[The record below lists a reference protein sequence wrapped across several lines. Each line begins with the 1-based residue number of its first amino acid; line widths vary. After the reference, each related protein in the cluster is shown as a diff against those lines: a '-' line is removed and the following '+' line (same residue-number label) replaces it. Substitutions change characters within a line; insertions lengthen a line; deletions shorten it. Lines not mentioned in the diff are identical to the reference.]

1 MSSQLS
7 LLVSSFKAKY
17 PNATS
22 DKSLKQLSQVIWR
35 KYHENIRFLLVGAG
49 VFVVDFN
56 LFLLLSSVFELAL
69 MPARVTAFIISVGL
83 SWGINRSW
91 TFKGRSNVL
100 SKGHGNA
107 SFELGNYQQKLIQL
121 GKHLCVA
128 SFAALANLS
137 LFYWVNIVL
146 AQFVDDV
153 SISRFIGFAIG
164 VLAGLVV
171 NWLGANYWT
180 FSK

>member
-7 LLVSSFKAKY
+7 LLTASFKAKL
-17 PNATS
+17 PNG
-22 DKSLKQLSQVIWR
+22 DRGKNHKQFSQVIWL
-35 KYHENIRFLLVGAG
+35 KYHESMRFLLVGAG
-49 VFVVDFN
+49 VFVVDFS
-56 LFLLLSSVFELAL
+56 LFLLLSNVFELAL

-83 SWGINRSW
+83 SWGANRCW
-91 TFKGRSNVL
+91 TFKGRCKVP
-100 SKGHGNA
+100 SKEHAKA
-107 SFELGNYQQKLIQL
+107 SCEVGSHQQKLKQL

-137 LFYWVNIVL
+137 VFYWVNIVL
-146 AQFVDDV
+146 LQLVDDV